1 MSSEFCQGRNQSTL
15 GFLTA
20 IANEVATRN
29 ANVHEQSGVSHC
41 PAVLVFT
48 SQFLHRASRLP
59 ECQGAVC
66 DSGVCV
72 SDSMML
78 IICPQAEQGEA
89 EMWTETE
96 MDRKRA

>member
-48 SQFLHRASRLP
+48 SQFLHRVRVGSQSA
-59 ECQGAVC
+59 GARSVT
-66 DSGVCV
+66 
-72 SDSMML
+72 
-78 IICPQAEQGEA
+78 AEFAFQI
-89 EMWTETE
+89 
-96 MDRKRA
+96 R